1 VRPPLSR
8 LLGILATNL
17 TTGFAIIA
25 VLHHGLGV
33 GTPRPGLLGG
43 ARPRPRC
50 SPSAAA
56 ATPDPAPRHTVNAP
70 VCRCEPLEEVTVPVP
85 TAVTRF
91 NKKYLNRF
99 MIRLAGFGPFVEVE
113 HVGRKSGTVRR
124 TVIMAFRSGDVITI
138 ALTYGP
144 GVDWLKNVRAA
155 GGCRIHLGSR
165 LLTLGPPSI
174 VDTVEGLHRMPL
186 GPKQI
191 LPILR
196 SSDFVEMDILS
207 EAPLPPHW

>member
-1 VRPPLSR
+1 VAGLVLAVPHPPPPQR
-8 LLGILATNL
+8 LIPRHGIRSARRY
-17 TTGFAIIA
+17 A
-25 VLHHGLGV
+25 VLNHWRK
-33 GTPRPGLLGG
+33 T
-43 ARPRPRC
+43 
-50 SPSAAA
+50 
-56 ATPDPAPRHTVNAP
+56 
-70 VCRCEPLEEVTVPVP
+70 TVPVP

-155 GGCRIHLGSR
+155 GGCRMHLGSR

-174 VDTVEGLHRMPL
+174 VDTVEGLRRMPL